1 MPAELIPASAVR
13 AVITGDDDAVRRA
26 QKRIVITPEMLLS
39 SSRNVNALFEGVY
52 NGIPCRVSPLFS
64 PSGVNLIG
72 YQIEEGGGVDPG
84 KIILPE
90 HLTPLRKPATAKA

>member
-1 MPAELIPASAVR
+1 MPAELVPTSAVR
-13 AVITGDDDAVRRA
+13 AVIAGDDDAVRRA

-39 SSRNVNALFEGVY
+39 TRRNVDALFEGFY

-64 PSGVNLIG
+64 PSGANLIG

-90 HLTPLRKPATAKA
+90 QLTPPRKTATAKA